1 MERTFLAGFL
11 IHFSP
16 RPVVLSSSVVRQC
29 PYLYPS
35 SRPPSSPHDSSIVDS
50 ILPTPRSPPKEKLVS
65 SPDFREREYMVVGI
79 ESPNPTFRSLPPHL
93 KRNTYFIYPPRLR
106 FSLDSAVEKLEP
118 VAWWKLYKM
127 NFEFQS
133 AGTSSYVSC
142 LALSDLS

>member
-35 SRPPSSPHDSSIVDS
+35 SRSPSSPHDSSSGLD
-50 ILPTPRSPPKEKLVS
+50 PRRPPPPKEKLVS
-65 SPDFREREYMVVGI
+65 FPDFREREYMVAGI

-93 KRNTYFIYPPRLR
+93 KRNTYFIYLPRLR
-106 FSLDSAVEKLEP
+106 FSLDSAVGESEP
-118 VAWWKLYKM
+118 VA
-127 NFEFQS
+127 
-133 AGTSSYVSC
+133 
-142 LALSDLS
+142 